1 VTAPA
6 YTRRV
11 FVGLTSSPKTPRASI
26 TWTELT
32 DRMLSAQFR
41 RGKSDLG
48 GDFEPGSASIVLK
61 NEDRMLDPDY
71 DAGLVYRG
79 DGNGL
84 PGCPVK
90 IVVTVGATDTILWF
104 GYLGLEGWPVVR
116 TVGVD
121 STVTLNA
128 VTQTAWMATQAL
140 PSSPWA
146 AGVIGLEPDWWIRG
160 GADTTSLSGGD
171 HLPDSISEGTTDQY
185 AVVSGTGTVT
195 IGSGLV
201 NDDQD
206 PAMEVGSGVRILSA
220 GNDISPVTWGGGTGT
235 KTQMV
240 ASCIWKADAQLVD
253 HAVMSLFYDPT
264 NHFRWRVYCD
274 PYGQLVIV
282 MTNAAGTVDLAF
294 DVAPDNPAD
303 PDGRWDDG
311 NPHIVTVKF
320 VGSSK
325 LSLWVD
331 GQHVDLTTTVPT
343 NYGYG
348 DLLCGT
354 TGGYSTIDEILWWNV
369 AISDANIL
377 ILHSWF
383 LGTGAPL
390 KGQNFAE
397 RAASLY
403 ELAGWVYDAAE
414 EDDWHYVT
422 GGGSPDPDLWGLGSV
437 QSMPATLGE
446 AQQQL
451 VESYAGARWDTRAG
465 WPRLRTAGAL
475 TDAAFAAD
483 YATAIANLTDEQSPA
498 GSPTPIRRGLVQK
511 SGTLLDRVVNKAVG
525 TYGQDRG
532 LGVPAEDLV
541 SITRKTQSSID
552 LYGVRPAELTSQVT
566 DGDYVAA
573 LVATA
578 AAATAEP
585 PVEIQAVEVE
595 VNDADSLAFV
605 VDDVE
610 LEKLL
615 TVTDTPEVGDPW
627 TADLQVQ
634 SEAHDWSPGRWVV
647 TIGLALSQVRTGRAR
662 AVTSSVSAGI
672 RIGGA
677 GLLPGSVTAK
687 ALSPTVKAA
696 LGIGG
701 ASSTSAIPTGPAGG
715 DLAGTYPNPT
725 IGPGI
730 VDIAKLAAA
739 GTAHAG
745 VAHLGDDTWG
755 LPMPAPVRFAGTERT
770 ASLYYAKASGAVV
783 KELWIGDSFAG
794 YGASAAETTSM
805 VAVYEKEMA
814 DLLNVSPRT
823 VGFVPVKQMLSSG
836 ATYATSIEWDDIS
849 TTALSV
855 RGPNYS
861 NRKIESGEYAEVT
874 REGTS
879 VTIYYTAVRTG
890 GAVVTVYIN
899 GSSVGTIDSTDGT
912 IAASPGYDA
921 GRSVSFS
928 RPAAGLGDCLVRVEY
943 TSGTAF
949 DLEGAYFHNSNS
961 GSGVQVL
968 RGDKP
973 GMAFSYMN
981 DAANPSILQVIAN
994 NLPKVVTICL
1004 GINDANTSTTSYGG
1018 TYASPSDL
1026 ASALTTMVGN
1036 IQAQY
1041 TTWMPTI
1048 RYVFQQDA
1056 SVVPATWPTLYRE
1069 AMMEACATLGVTF
1082 VDAHAAV
1089 GTLRSGDY
1097 LDVSDDSLHPN
1108 DYGSWVYGN
1117 LVADV
1122 AKRRTSGVYP
1132 RLVMQGS
1139 IYQTITGGALA
1150 SVMHVRHQSGAGM
1163 YLGRYAGAASVNGNL
1178 LGAVGFE
1185 GELDAYG
1192 TPKLASAVRGV
1203 AEATWGATWK
1213 AGVQFQTTAATSLL
1227 VRGGFTGD
1235 GDFYVGATH
1244 GTGKL
1249 TVDTSGN
1256 TVVAGTFDVTGV
1268 ATFTAQP
1275 IMSSLTASRAVFTDA
1290 SKGLVSTATTG
1301 TGNVV
1306 LSAGPTLTGTITAAA
1321 ANFSGA
1327 VDVAGAFSVAT
1338 NKFTVANATGNT
1350 VVAGTLAVTGD
1361 VAVNTNK
1368 FTVAASSGNTAI
1380 AGTLTVTDNLISS
1393 AILAGSTSASG
1404 NIVIQ
1409 STIHSTR
1416 GLVKIK
1422 DRTIIGES
1430 VNAADAASGNP
1441 VMSITSAATND
1452 DPTET
1457 VYQFRSQTTD
1467 AAPKNI
1473 GQIDL
1478 TAGSLMF
1485 VEATVV
1491 CHRNATSEVGG
1502 AWKVMGGYRDTGA
1515 GVPGLIAGSV
1525 TSAYSAAS
1533 STQTCTL
1540 VVSGTSVA
1548 IQVVG
1553 VAVQTYTWHATVR
1566 VYSVDT

>member
-1 VTAPA
+1 MTAPS

-61 NEDRMLDPDY
+61 NEDRQLDPDY

-79 DGNGL
+79 DGKGL

-116 TVGVD
+116 TVGAD

-128 VTQTAWMATQAL
+128 MTQTAWMATQAL

-146 AGVIGLEPDWWIRG
+146 AGVIGLDPDWWIRG

-171 HLPDSISEGTTDQY
+171 HLPDSVSEGTTDQY

-206 PAMEVGSGVRILSA
+206 PSMEVGAGVRILSA
-220 GNDISPVTWGGGTGT
+220 GSDISPVTWGGGTGT

-264 NHFRWRVYCD
+264 DHFRWRVYCD

-331 GQHVDLTTTVPT
+331 GQHVDLTTTVPV

-390 KGQNFAE
+390 KGQTFVE

-403 ELAGWVYDAAE
+403 ELAGWVYDSAE
-414 EDDWHYVT
+414 EDDWHYVA

-475 TDAAFAAD
+475 TDATFAAD
-483 YATAIANLTDEQSPA
+483 YATAIANLTDEPSPA

-532 LGVPAEDLV
+532 LGVPSEDLV

-552 LYGVRPAELTSQVT
+552 KYGVRPAEMTSQVT

-595 VNDADSLAFV
+595 VNDTDSLAFV
-605 VDDVE
+605 VDDLE

-615 TVTDTPEVGDPW
+615 TITDTPEVGDPW

-662 AVTSSVSAGI
+662 AITSSVSAGI

-687 ALSPTVKAA
+687 TLSPAVRAA
-696 LGIGG
+696 VGLGG
-701 ASSTSAIPTGPAGG
+701 AASTSAIPTGPAGG
-715 DLAGTYPNPT
+715 DLDGTYPNP
-725 IGPGI
+725 I
-730 VDIAKLAAA
+730 V
-739 GTAHAG
+739 GAG
-745 VAHLGDDTWG
+745 VLDAANMAATGTPHGGLALLGDDTWG
-755 LPMPAPVRFAGTERT
+755 LPMPTSRRFADAEKT
-770 ASLYYAKASGAVV
+770 ASAYLARSQSAVV
-783 KELWIGDSFAG
+783 AELWIGDSMGAK
-794 YGASAAETTSM
+794 GASDAEQTSM
-805 VAVYEKEMA
+805 IAVYEAELA
-814 DLLNVSPRT
+814 RAYNLQDRG
-823 VGFVPVKQMLSSG
+823 VGFVPVRMMAGLTG
-836 ATYATSIEWDDIS
+836 ATTVGIGWDTVAGTR
-849 TTALSV
+849 TT
-855 RGPNYS
+855 RGPNNA
-861 NRKIESGEYAEVT
+861 NRSLAGGQACQVT
-874 REGTS
+874 RDGSAVRVFFTAQNS
-879 VTIYYTAVRTG
+879 GSAVAAVTINGILQAV
-890 GAVVTVYIN
+890 
-899 GSSVGTIDSTDGT
+899 TIDS
-912 IAASPGYDA
+912 YDA
-921 GRSVSFS
+921 TITDPSGYEAGHSVLYA
-928 RPAAGLGDCLVRVEY
+928 RPTGIYGPIDITV
-943 TSGTAF
+943 TQISGGAF
-949 DLEGAYFHNSNS
+949 ELEGAYFYARNSVAGSVVYRADRS
-961 GSGVQVL
+961 GQAL
-968 RGDKP
+968 
-973 GMAFSYMN
+973 SYIN
-981 DAANPSILQVIAN
+981 DTATPSVMQFVKK
-994 NLPKVVTICL
+994 NLPKVITICL
-1004 GINDANTSTTSYGG
+1004 GVNDANVAGLYLLTAAQTATELTDAITTIRSYYSTW
-1018 TYASPSDL
+1018 
-1026 ASALTTMVGN
+1026 
-1036 IQAQY
+1036 Q
-1041 TTWMPTI
+1041 PTI
-1048 RYVFQQDA
+1048 RYLFQNDSAFVPSTWETDYRDA
-1056 SVVPATWPTLYRE
+1056 LRQVCFDE
-1069 AMMEACATLGVTF
+1069 GVTF
-1082 VDAHAAV
+1082 IDGAAAA
-1089 GTLRSGDY
+1089 GSIRSSDD
-1097 LDVSDDSLHPN
+1097 LDWSDDSLHPN
-1108 DYGSWVYGN
+1108 DNGHMQWGK

-1122 AKRRTSGVYP
+1122 AIKSRQLGPVPFTMPSAAWQLALSSTVTGY
-1132 RLVMQGS
+1132 MSATGGS
-1139 IYQTITGGALA
+1139 IYLGRDTGAATVSGAQLGALGFIGAVDAYGLTQLGAAVRGSAEENFTTSTWKSGLRFMTGG
-1150 SVMHVRHQSGAGM
+1150 
-1163 YLGRYAGAASVNGNL
+1163 L
-1178 LGAVGFE
+1178 LGA
-1185 GELDAYG
+1185 
-1192 TPKLASAVRGV
+1192 AV
-1203 AEATWGATWK
+1203 A
-1213 AGVQFQTTAATSLL
+1213 
-1227 VRGGFTGD
+1227 VRGGFSGD
-1235 GDFYVGATH
+1235 GDFFVG
-1244 GTGKL
+1244 L
-1249 TVDTSGN
+1249 TLAAAKFSVDINGN
-1256 TVVAGTFDVTGV
+1256 SVVAGTLGVTGV
-1268 ATFTAQP
+1268 TTFTAQP
-1275 IMSSLTASRAVFTDA
+1275 IMSSLTASRAVFTDG
-1290 SKGLVSTATTG
+1290 SKGLVSNAITG

-1306 LSAGPTLTGTITAAA
+1306 MSASPTLTGTVG
-1321 ANFSGA
+1321 GA
-1327 VDVAGAFSVAT
+1327 SST
-1338 NKFTVANATGNT
+1338 WS
-1350 VVAGTLAVTGD
+1350 GTLDVTGQ
-1361 VAVNTNK
+1361 ATA
-1368 FTVAASSGNTAI
+1368 TAGLAGGSAAS
-1380 AGTLTVTDNLISS
+1380 DNLI
-1393 AILAGSTSASG
+1393 L
-1404 NIVIQ
+1404 Q
-1409 STIHSTR
+1409 STWHATR
-1416 GLVKIK
+1416 GFIK
-1422 DRTIIGES
+1422 AKDLTIIGES
-1430 VNAADAASGNP
+1430 VTNGNELMRRSTTLSGKEASSDSYFNPRWWTAAGSGVVAMWTKALPATTAVRVEAVVFGTNTNGASPATKIWSYTLSAVYNAGGLVAGSAVVTEREDTAVPAKPSFDASGGSARLKVQPPAATDNVAWHARITWQP
-1441 VMSITSAATND
+1441 ITSPVN
-1452 DPTET
+1452 
-1457 VYQFRSQTTD
+1457 S
-1467 AAPKNI
+1467 
-1473 GQIDL
+1473 
-1478 TAGSLMF
+1478 
-1485 VEATVV
+1485 
-1491 CHRNATSEVGG
+1491 
-1502 AWKVMGGYRDTGA
+1502 
-1515 GVPGLIAGSV
+1515 
-1525 TSAYSAAS
+1525 
-1533 STQTCTL
+1533 
-1540 VVSGTSVA
+1540 
-1548 IQVVG
+1548 
-1553 VAVQTYTWHATVR
+1553 
-1566 VYSVDT
+1566 